1 MAAGS
6 GLALWLAGEI
16 QLKIMPKK
24 HSPICRDQRLR
35 GFALFCHGDA
45 KWGDPAIPIGTV
57 PWRPSFLQHEELA
70 AVPSRPA
77 GRIAITPPDPHPCSP
92 MRAHTPLQHQTHC
105 TGLQG
110 AVAVLQ
116 QRWVLFANKAHVG
129 WNCSYLPSFSFS
141 PLLFFSGFC
150 FPKVAFWESIPSI
163 SSAAGGAHTS
173 MGCPVPRMRVLLRQ
187 PLEGLFEEYHHKARH
202 KSQEEHP
209 MQKEGGKKEEF

>member
-45 KWGDPAIPIGTV
+45 KRGDPAIPIGTV

-70 AVPSRPA
+70 AIPSRPA

-141 PLLFFSGFC
+141 PLLFWGGLLLSKSGFLGKHPQHQLC
-150 FPKVAFWESIPSI
+150 CRWCPYIHGMPCSKNEGAAAPTLRGSI
-163 SSAAGGAHTS
+163 
-173 MGCPVPRMRVLLRQ
+173 
-187 PLEGLFEEYHHKARH
+187 
-202 KSQEEHP
+202 
-209 MQKEGGKKEEF
+209 